1 MKIESI
7 FIDKFKRFDELF
19 ISFENKSLGEVS
31 DRFLILGDN
40 GTGKTTILQ
49 AIALPLA
56 LVTKTI
62 SELNE
67 FSWSGFLA
75 SRYYQWG
82 IPSLELEVSLSSQEI
97 ETTQEIAQFWYDS
110 FPAKFRPPNF
120 VLPGN
125 SRQLKI
131 SLYGEYWRVGEDN
144 SLEERSQFLG
154 RYYARQL
161 VKIARQDPSIWQH
174 FSLSDFARLPG
185 VFWFD
190 QFRNLSSPPK
200 LNDRG
205 LAEPNA
211 ENSLPKTGV
220 SQYREY
226 LLNWFER
233 QSNQAEP
240 DHPQNYLT
248 VLEKL
253 YQTIFTSR
261 SIQGAEPLRRAENSG
276 NDSREDQ
283 NFFLFSDGN
292 KNYDIAEMS
301 AGEQSVLPIFY
312 TMVRQHIANSIV
324 LIDEV
329 DLNLHPPLAQT
340 LTSQLL
346 KLCNNC
352 QFIITT
358 HSDAVND
365 IVGEDDTYRL
375 PGGSLCL

>member
-56 LVTKTI
+56 LATKTI
-62 SELNE
+62 SDLSE

-82 IPSLELEVSLSSQEI
+82 IPNIDVEVSFSSQEL
-97 ETTQEIAQFWYDS
+97 EATQQIAQLWYDS
-110 FPAKFRPPNF
+110 FPRKFRPPNF
-120 VLPGN
+120 VIPGK
-125 SRQLKI
+125 SQQLKI
-131 SLYGEYWRVGEDN
+131 SLYGEYWRVGEEN
-144 SLEERSQFLG
+144 SLEERTQLLG

-161 VKIARQDPSIWQH
+161 VKIARQDSSIWQH
-174 FSLSDFARLPG
+174 FSLSDFFTLPG
-185 VFWFD
+185 IFWFD
-190 QFRNLSSPPK
+190 QFRNLSS
-200 LNDRG
+200 NT
-205 LAEPNA
+205 EPNNQDFS
-211 ENSLPKTGV
+211 EQNHQSNLPNTGV

-226 LLNWFER
+226 LLDWSER
-233 QSNQAEP
+233 QKRIIDPN
-240 DHPQNYLT
+240 HPQNYLG
-248 VLEKL
+248 VLEHL
-253 YQTIFTSR
+253 YQTVFSDR
-261 SIQGAEPLRRAENSG
+261 SIQGAEPLRNPGNS
-276 NDSREDQ
+276 SEVQ
-283 NFFLFSDGN
+283 NFFLFSDGQ
-292 KNYDIAEMS
+292 KDYDIAEMS

-324 LIDEV
+324 LIDEI

-346 KLCNNC
+346 KLCDNC